1 VIPRAHPRGL
11 FPASAIHGILSCS
24 PFVRLPPIRPN
35 RLAHAEDPALHR
47 YMKQLFN
54 TKFVLWTGLA
64 TAALAFPALAQE
76 AGSEKVAGHQTRTL
90 WNLFE
95 ATGFV
100 GWLML
105 LTFTVGLGL
114 LIENMMSLRKEKLG
128 PPALIDE
135 LETLVEENNLDEA
148 LALCQS
154 DGSYLANVTAGG
166 LVMKEAGYEEMIRG
180 LEQVSMQEQFKLN
193 QKISY
198 LSLIGNIGPLL
209 GLLGTVTG
217 MISSF
222 QEIEKIAAPTP
233 AQLSKGVYES
243 LVNTT
248 MGLFTGICFLTSYF
262 LLKNKVT
269 NMSLTLNLMA
279 IEILKKAHIR

>member
-1 VIPRAHPRGL
+1 
-11 FPASAIHGILSCS
+11 
-24 PFVRLPPIRPN
+24 
-35 RLAHAEDPALHR
+35 
-47 YMKQLFN
+47 MKQPFSHARIA
-54 TKFVLWTGLA
+54 VLTVLALGL
-64 TAALAFPALAQE
+64 LAFTAMGQE
-76 AGSEKVAGHQTRTL
+76 AAHGSAKIAEHKDKTL
-90 WNLFE
+90 WELFE
-95 ATGFV
+95 ATGVV

-105 LTFTVGLGL
+105 LTFTIGLGL

-180 LEQVSMQEQFKLN
+180 LEQVSVQEQFKLN

-248 MGLFTGICFLTSYF
+248 MGLFTGICFLTAYF

-279 IEILKKAHIR
+279 IEILKKAHIK

>member
-1 VIPRAHPRGL
+1 
-11 FPASAIHGILSCS
+11 
-24 PFVRLPPIRPN
+24 
-35 RLAHAEDPALHR
+35 
-47 YMKQLFN
+47 MKQLLPSPK
-54 TKFVLWTGLA
+54 TLLLTGLA
-64 TAALAFPALAQE
+64 VTTVAFPALAQE
-76 AGSEKVAGHQTRTL
+76 GGHAGAAAHKEKTL
-90 WNLFE
+90 WDLFE
-95 ATGFV
+95 ATGTI

-105 LTFTVGLGL
+105 LTFTIGLGL
-114 LIENMMSLRKEKLG
+114 LIQNSMSLRKDKLG
-128 PPALIDE
+128 PPTLIDE
-135 LETLVEENNLDEA
+135 LETLIEENNFDEA
-148 LALCQS
+148 LAVCQA

-193 QKISY
+193 QQISY

-248 MGLFTGICFLTSYF
+248 MGLFTGICYLTAYF
-262 LLKNKVT
+262 ILKNKVT

-279 IEILKKAHIR
+279 IEILKKAHVK

>member
-1 VIPRAHPRGL
+1 
-11 FPASAIHGILSCS
+11 
-24 PFVRLPPIRPN
+24 
-35 RLAHAEDPALHR
+35 
-47 YMKQLFN
+47 MKQLLPS
-54 TKFVLWTGLA
+54 TKTLLFTALA
-64 TAALAFPALAQE
+64 IATVAFPALAQE
-76 AGSEKVAGHQTRTL
+76 GNAGAAAHKDKTL
-90 WNLFE
+90 WDLFQ
-95 ATGFV
+95 ATGTI

-114 LIENMMSLRKEKLG
+114 LIQNSMSLRKDKLG
-128 PPALIDE
+128 PPTLVDE
-135 LETLVEENNLDEA
+135 LETLIEENNFDEA
-148 LALCQS
+148 LAVCQA

-193 QKISY
+193 QQISY

-248 MGLFTGICFLTSYF
+248 MGLFTGICYLTAYF
-262 LLKNKVT
+262 ILKNKVT
-269 NMSLTLNLMA
+269 NMSLTLNLMS
-279 IEILKKAHIR
+279 IEILKKAHVK

>member
-1 VIPRAHPRGL
+1 
-11 FPASAIHGILSCS
+11 
-24 PFVRLPPIRPN
+24 
-35 RLAHAEDPALHR
+35 
-47 YMKQLFN
+47 MKQFFN
-54 TKFVLWTGLA
+54 AKFLVLTGLA
-64 TAALAFPALAQE
+64 VALVAFPAFAQE
-76 AGSEKVAGHQTRTL
+76 GSGTVAGHKDKTL
-90 WNLFE
+90 WDLFQ
-95 ATGFV
+95 ATGVV

-105 LTFTVGLGL
+105 ITFTVGLGL
-114 LIENMMSLRKEKLG
+114 LIENSLSLRKEKLG
-128 PPALIDE
+128 PPALVDE
-135 LETLVEENNLDEA
+135 LETLIEENNLEEA
-148 LALCQS
+148 LSLCQS

-248 MGLFTGICFLTSYF
+248 MGLFTGIIYLTAYF

-279 IEILKKAHIR
+279 VEILKKAHVK

>member
-1 VIPRAHPRGL
+1 MKSLIP
-11 FPASAIHGILSCS
+11 S
-24 PFVRLPPIRPN
+24 P
-35 RLAHAEDPALHR
+35 
-47 YMKQLFN
+47 K
-54 TKFVLWTGLA
+54 VLLL
-64 TAALAFPALAQE
+64 AALSIAVFAIPVLAQDH
-76 AGSEKVAGHQTRTL
+76 GSATVAGHKEKTL
-90 WNLFE
+90 WDLFKT
-95 ATGFV
+95 TGPV
-100 GWLML
+100 GILMV

-114 LIENMMSLRKEKLG
+114 LIENLVTLRKERLG
-128 PPALIDE
+128 PPPLIDE
-135 LETLVEENNLDEA
+135 LETLVEENNLEEA

-180 LEQVSMQEQFKLN
+180 LEQVSVQEQFKLN

-217 MISSF
+217 MISAF

-248 MGLFTGICFLTSYF
+248 MGLFIGIVFLTGYF

-269 NMSLTLNLMA
+269 NMSLTLNLMSV
-279 IEILKKAHIR
+279 EILKKAHVH

>member
-1 VIPRAHPRGL
+1 MTR
-11 FPASAIHGILSCS
+11 SSSGIKIAVVAAVA
-24 PFVRLPPIRPN
+24 F
-35 RLAHAEDPALHR
+35 AAFAL
-47 YMKQLFN
+47 
-54 TKFVLWTGLA
+54 
-64 TAALAFPALAQE
+64 PALAQE
-76 AGSEKVAGHQTRTL
+76 AGTGGHKGGRTL
-90 WNLFE
+90 WDLFNQ
-95 ATGFV
+95 TGPV

-105 LTFTVGLGL
+105 LTFTGGLAL
-114 LIENMMSLRKEKLG
+114 LIENAVSLRKEKLG

-135 LETLVEENNLDEA
+135 LETLIEENNLDEA

-166 LVMKEAGYEEMIRG
+166 LVMREAGYEEMIRG
-180 LEQVSMQEQFKLN
+180 LEQVSTQESFKLN

-222 QEIEKIAAPTP
+222 QEIEKLDAPTP
-233 AQLSKGVYES
+233 AQLAKGVYES

-248 MGLFTGICFLTSYF
+248 MGLFIGIVFLTAYF
-262 LLKNKVT
+262 ILKNKVT
-269 NMSLTLNLMA
+269 NMALTLNLMS
-279 IEILKKAHIR
+279 IEILKKAHIQ

>member
-1 VIPRAHPRGL
+1 
-11 FPASAIHGILSCS
+11 
-24 PFVRLPPIRPN
+24 
-35 RLAHAEDPALHR
+35 
-47 YMKQLFN
+47 MKQIFTN
-54 TKFVLWTGLA
+54 PKTLA
-64 TAALAFPALAQE
+64 MIGIAVAITAIPALAQE
-76 AGSEKVAGHQTRTL
+76 HGGTSTAAGHKEKTL
-90 WNLFE
+90 FDLFQ

-100 GWLML
+100 GYLML

-114 LIENMMSLRKEKLG
+114 LIENLISIRKDKLG
-128 PPALIDE
+128 PPNLVDE
-135 LETLVEENNLDEA
+135 IETLIEENNFDEA
-148 LALCQS
+148 LSVCQS

-248 MGLFTGICFLTSYF
+248 MGLFTGIVYLTAYF

-279 IEILKKAHIR
+279 VEILKKAHVN

>member
-1 VIPRAHPRGL
+1 MKQFFNPKFVFL
-11 FPASAIHGILSCS
+11 ASLAVA
-24 PFVRLPPIRPN
+24 FVAL
-35 RLAHAEDPALHR
+35 PAL
-47 YMKQLFN
+47 
-54 TKFVLWTGLA
+54 
-64 TAALAFPALAQE
+64 ALAQE
-76 AGSEKVAGHQTRTL
+76 GGAGTEKVAGHTDKTL
-90 WNLFE
+90 FDLFK

-100 GWLML
+100 GILML

-114 LIENMMSLRKEKLG
+114 LIENLMSLRKEKLG

>member
-1 VIPRAHPRGL
+1 
-11 FPASAIHGILSCS
+11 
-24 PFVRLPPIRPN
+24 
-35 RLAHAEDPALHR
+35 
-47 YMKQLFN
+47 MKHIFTNSKTLIMI
-54 TKFVLWTGLA
+54 GLA
-64 TAALAFPALAQE
+64 VAVVAFPALAQGE
-76 AGSEKVAGHQTRTL
+76 AGNATVAGHKDKTL
-90 WNLFE
+90 WDLFQT
-95 ATGFV
+95 TGPV
-100 GWLML
+100 GYMML
-105 LTFTVGLGL
+105 ITFTIGMGLM
-114 LIENMMSLRKEKLG
+114 IENMVSLRKDKLG
-128 PPALIDE
+128 PPNLVDE
-135 LETLVEENNLDEA
+135 LETLIEESNYDEA
-148 LALCQS
+148 LSVCQS

-166 LVMKEAGYEEMIRG
+166 LVMKEAGYDEMIRG
-180 LEQVSMQEQFKLN
+180 LEQVSVQEQFKLN

-248 MGLFTGICFLTSYF
+248 MGLFIGIVFLTAYF

-279 IEILKKAHIR
+279 VEILKKAHVK